1 MDQSKWAIPRMKGHT
16 TPKELGKFQRPRLKL
31 HAVWVQQVGLYLNLV
46 DPRQSGDAT
55 LVCEAACLALERV
68 ASLLGDRMPL
78 HISIICDNTVRE
90 NKNNTVLRWLSWAIA
105 RFKFRSGNLQMARVG
120 HTHGPLGTL
129 THMVMESNVWIM
141 VCGCLVSKHFP
152 NLRYVDILADIHDA
166 SMWLGQCWVWKPYE
180 AACSFLTSCFC
191 QWNSH
196 RNAQSCD

>member
-129 THMVMESNVWIM
+129 THMVMESNV
-141 VCGCLVSKHFP
+141 
-152 NLRYVDILADIHDA
+152 
-166 SMWLGQCWVWKPYE
+166 
-180 AACSFLTSCFC
+180 
-191 QWNSH
+191 
-196 RNAQSCD
+196 